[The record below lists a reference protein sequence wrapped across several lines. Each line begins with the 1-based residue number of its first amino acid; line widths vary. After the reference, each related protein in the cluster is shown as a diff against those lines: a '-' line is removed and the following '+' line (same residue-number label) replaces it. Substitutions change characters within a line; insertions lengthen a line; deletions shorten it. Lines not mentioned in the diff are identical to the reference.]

1 MGSSTEAFKATFDK
15 AGNLGVLSIEAKDG
29 AESVRFW
36 TSKDGIQWSDQ
47 ELQAGLNFT
56 HLTFIGRI
64 YIRPDLRLNAA
75 SDGSWVAS
83 WVSTSANGF
92 RISGATLR

>member
-1 MGSSTEAFKATFDK
+1 MAQSEAVKATFDK

-36 TSKDGIQWSDQ
+36 TSKDGIRWSDQ

-56 HLTFIGRI
+56 HVTFIGRI

-83 WVSTSANGF
+83 WVSTSSNGF